1 MRSTTTKPTIDLQ
14 NRRTAF
20 GDRITAARERKGW
33 SQRRLAMEMN
43 LETRCSISSWERGHR
58 VPTFP
63 MAVKL
68 ARALGISLD
77 ELAKGIV

>member
-1 MRSTTTKPTIDLQ
+1 MRSTTTKPTIDCF

-20 GDRITAARERKGW
+20 GDKISAAREKKGW
-33 SQRRLAMEMN
+33 SQLRLAMEMN
-43 LETRCSISSWERGHR
+43 LETRCSISSWERGYR

-63 MAVKL
+63 MAVRL

-77 ELAKGIV
+77 ELAEGVA